1 MALLTSLAHVVLVI
15 TAAVL
20 FYVALTDFKEFK
32 IRNELILVLAG
43 LFVVHALLSGRWV
56 IAHWNLAFAAL
67 MFGVMLYFYAQN
79 LMGGGDVKILTVGF
93 LWVGFLCAFPFAV
106 LLAVFAAVHVVAA
119 KFGWAEVQQVGDKK
133 RIPLAPSVAAALIL
147 CFILGCLQPIS
158 SPTQLSHLHWVVSR
172 IFRSAP
178 GASPPSLRAATHG
191 TSS

>member
-1 MALLTSLAHVVLVI
+1 MAFSAPLSHVVLVI

-20 FYVALTDFKEFK
+20 FYVALTDFKQFK
-32 IRNELILVLAG
+32 IRNELILVLVG
-43 LFVVHALLSGRWV
+43 LFVVHALLSGLWV
-56 IAHWNLAFAAL
+56 SAHWNLAFAAL

-133 RIPLAPSVAAALIL
+133 RIPLAPSVAAALII

-158 SPTQLSHLHWVVSR
+158 SPTQLGHLH
-172 IFRSAP
+172 
-178 GASPPSLRAATHG
+178 
-191 TSS
+191 

>member
-1 MALLTSLAHVVLVI
+1 MAFSAPLSHVVLVI

-43 LFVVHALLSGRWV
+43 LFVVHALLSGRWMS
-56 IAHWNLAFAAL
+56 AHWNLAFAAL

-79 LMGGGDVKILTVGF
+79 WMGGGDVKILTVGF
-93 LWVGFLCAFPFAV
+93 LWVGFACALPFAV

-158 SPTQLSHLHWVVSR
+158 SPIQLSHLH
-172 IFRSAP
+172 
-178 GASPPSLRAATHG
+178 
-191 TSS
+191 

>member
-1 MALLTSLAHVVLVI
+1 MAFSAPLSHVVLVI

-20 FYVALTDFKEFK
+20 FYVALTDFKQFK

-56 IAHWNLAFAAL
+56 SAHWNLAFAAL

-79 LMGGGDVKILTVGF
+79 WMGGGDVKILTVGF
-93 LWVGFLCAFPFAV
+93 GCALPFAV

-158 SPTQLSHLHWVVSR
+158 SPTQLSHLHWV
-172 IFRSAP
+172 
-178 GASPPSLRAATHG
+178 G
-191 TSS
+191 